1 MQEIMKLP
9 KAENQ
14 KHTVTRKRYGE
25 GEVPYE
31 AKTEV
36 NNEMS
41 VCLLYIYIY
50 LPLLVRPLSYHKIL
64 EARIAE
70 DIP

>member
-50 LPLLVRPLSYHKIL
+50 ICRY
-64 EARIAE
+64 
-70 DIP
+70 